1 MEGVRAVAHEST
13 IGTSNVVSAGRRVN
27 DLEHIRLGLVEGA
40 AGGDVEILSQHVLR
54 SVRDPLGNLESS
66 SVVIGVR

>member
-1 MEGVRAVAHEST
+1 MEGIRAIAHESA
-13 IGTSNVVSAGRRVN
+13 IRASNVVSTGGRVD

-54 SVRDPLGNLESS
+54 SVRDPLGNLESGS
-66 SVVIGVR
+66 IVKSVR